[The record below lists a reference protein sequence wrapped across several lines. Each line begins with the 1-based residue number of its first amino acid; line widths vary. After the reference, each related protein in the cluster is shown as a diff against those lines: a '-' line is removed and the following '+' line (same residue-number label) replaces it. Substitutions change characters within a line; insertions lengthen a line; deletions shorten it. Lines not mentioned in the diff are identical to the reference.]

1 MEMWAQKNLDAAEY
15 IFFSSNEDRKP
26 PQQAV
31 QIF

>member
-1 MEMWAQKNLDAAEY
+1 MEMWAQKNLDDAEY
-15 IFFSSNEDRKP
+15 IFLSNNEDRKP